1 MLLLKN
7 YLLTMNNIFIS
18 KSICTLFNLGF
29 KSKFPGTLGSMASII
44 FGSIILYSFS
54 HKVLLILFIL
64 LLIIAFYATYLYQKK
79 VGKKDKS
86 EIIIDE
92 FVGQLIPMFFI
103 NINLFEIILSFL
115 LFRFFDILKVYPTN
129 IIDKKYSNFIGVIL
143 DDIIAGF
150 QAAAVIL
157 VYLFLYDKI

>member
-1 MLLLKN
+1 
-7 YLLTMNNIFIS
+7 
-18 KSICTLFNLGF
+18 
-29 KSKFPGTLGSMASII
+29 
-44 FGSIILYSFS
+44 
-54 HKVLLILFIL
+54 
-64 LLIIAFYATYLYQKK
+64 
-79 VGKKDKS
+79 
-86 EIIIDE
+86 
-92 FVGQLIPMFFI
+92 MFFI